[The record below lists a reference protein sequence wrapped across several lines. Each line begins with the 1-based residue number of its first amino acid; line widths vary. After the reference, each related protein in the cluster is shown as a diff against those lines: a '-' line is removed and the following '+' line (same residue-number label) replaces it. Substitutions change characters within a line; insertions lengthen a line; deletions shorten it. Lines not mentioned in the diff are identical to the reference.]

1 MRIIT
6 YNPQTETRWARFKIN
21 CFIVFF
27 IFITFCGPLMSQQMP
42 DVRGTY
48 EDYPVNMVIYWQ
60 SRESL
65 KSVQVAVLRDPSGEQ
80 EARFDLTHG
89 ATLISLR
96 YHGKELLFAALARY
110 AGNGGR
116 SGGRGLVRL

>member
-1 MRIIT
+1 MRIGT
-6 YNPQTETRWARFKIN
+6 YNRQTEPLWARLRTN
-21 CFIVFF
+21 YFIVFF
-27 IFITFCGPLMSQQMP
+27 IFITICGPLMSQQMP

-48 EDYPVNMVIYWQ
+48 EDYPVNMVTYWQ

-65 KSVQVAVLRDPSGEQ
+65 KSVQVAVLHDPAGEQ

-96 YHGKELLFAALARY
+96 YRCLLYTSPSPRD
-110 AGNGGR
+110 
-116 SGGRGLVRL
+116 